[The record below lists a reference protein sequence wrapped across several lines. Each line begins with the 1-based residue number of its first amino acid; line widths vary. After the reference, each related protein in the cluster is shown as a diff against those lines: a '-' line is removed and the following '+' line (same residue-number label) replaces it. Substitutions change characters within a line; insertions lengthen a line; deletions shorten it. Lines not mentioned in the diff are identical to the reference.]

1 MARRRYQR
9 GSLTLSGKRNPA
21 WVGRWV
27 ERVIEDGEMKTIH
40 RSEVLGDKK
49 QYPTKRL
56 AMRALEKR
64 IADSEVNNISYR
76 PRPVATFSDFAEK
89 WKKAVL
95 EQEKPSCRAPELSRL
110 RKHLLPMLGNVC
122 MKDINTELLQV
133 CVTHWSNAAISAKT
147 IRNLIAELRSMWNS
161 AQAWNY
167 VGESDP
173 FKRLRLPAVD
183 EKEQPV
189 FVPEDARRIIAA
201 AETPYDTAYWLVA
214 QTGIRRGELC
224 ALDVSDFNAQWGV
237 IVAKRTRSGKFI
249 TDNKSRTPRIF
260 KLFSAIS

>member
-21 WVGRWV
+21 WVGRWL

-40 RSEVLGDKK
+40 RSEVLGDRK

-76 PRPVATFSDFAEK
+76 PRPVAKFSDFAEK
-89 WKKAVL
+89 WKTNVL
-95 EQEKPSCRAPELSRL
+95 EQEKPSCKAPERSRL
-110 RKHLLPMLGNVC
+110 KKHLLPMLGDVC
-122 MKDINTELLQV
+122 MKDINTELLQA
-133 CVTHWSNAAISAKT
+133 CVTHWSNAGLSPKT
-147 IRNLIAELRSMWNS
+147 IRNLIAQLSSMWNS
-161 AQAWNY
+161 AQAWEY
-167 VGESDP
+167 VGETDP

-183 EKEQPV
+183 ETEQPV

-201 AETPYDTAYWLVA
+201 AEPPYDTAYWLVA

-224 ALDVSDFNAQWGV
+224 ALDVSDFNSKWAW
-237 IVAKRTRSGKFI
+237 SW
-249 TDNKSRTPRIF
+249 PRERAAESSSPTT
-260 KLFSAIS
+260 KAELRGSSSCRLD